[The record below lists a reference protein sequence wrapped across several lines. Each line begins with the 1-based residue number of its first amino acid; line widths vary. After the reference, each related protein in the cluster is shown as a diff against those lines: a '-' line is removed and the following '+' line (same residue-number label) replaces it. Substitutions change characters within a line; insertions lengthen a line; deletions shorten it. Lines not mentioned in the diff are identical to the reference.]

1 MAVEILIIIIG
12 IVGLAL
18 IPSTITQLWITLIE
32 TIVLAIYLII
42 LMFIER
48 YYMTSIFEYVEKDK
62 KLKTSENMKKAN
74 VRGKGKGNSL

>member
-1 MAVEILIIIIG
+1 M
-12 IVGLAL
+12 
-18 IPSTITQLWITLIE
+18 IE